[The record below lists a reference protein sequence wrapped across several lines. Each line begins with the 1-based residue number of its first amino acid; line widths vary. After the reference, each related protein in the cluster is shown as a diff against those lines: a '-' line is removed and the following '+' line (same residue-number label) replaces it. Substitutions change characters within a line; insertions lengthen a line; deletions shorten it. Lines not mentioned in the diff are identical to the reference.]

1 MASRVNSRPFPR
13 IERHQGLSLPNEE
26 HCLLAN
32 NYQYGKLNEGL
43 VNESET
49 VGKKRKTNGEDLQP
63 QTPQTKN
70 KSVKREEINVDELAA
85 EIAAQFDAELDAE
98 KPNNVPSV
106 DSSDSDQK
114 EKTIAAKGKH
124 DGSNGNHAEE
134 NTLIL
139 SKDGVINQL
148 T

>member
-32 NYQYGKLNEGL
+32 NYQYGRLDDGV

-49 VGKKRKTNGEDLQP
+49 VDKKRKAKGEDPQPESP
-63 QTPQTKN
+63 QTRT

-85 EIAAQFDAELDAE
+85 EIAAQFDAELKTK
-98 KPNNVPSV
+98 KPNNAPSV
-106 DSSDSDQK
+106 DSWES
-114 EKTIAAKGKH
+114 
-124 DGSNGNHAEE
+124 
-134 NTLIL
+134 
-139 SKDGVINQL
+139 
-148 T
+148 